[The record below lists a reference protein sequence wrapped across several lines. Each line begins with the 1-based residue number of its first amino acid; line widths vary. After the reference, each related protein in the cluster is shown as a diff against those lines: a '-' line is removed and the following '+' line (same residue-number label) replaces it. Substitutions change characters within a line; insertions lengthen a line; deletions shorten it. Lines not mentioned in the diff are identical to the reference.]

1 MYKVVLFDLD
11 GTIVDPVVGITNS
24 IIYAFKKYNME
35 VKDRTELLK
44 FIGPPLVDSFQE
56 FYGFSKEKAWE
67 AMAFYREYYSV
78 KGVLENELYDGIEEM
93 LKTLKE
99 NGYVIGLATSK
110 PEPFARQIV
119 EYFKL
124 TKYFDYIAGA
134 SFDDTRHQ
142 KEQVVEYALKSLNV
156 TDNSQ
161 ALMVGDRKFDVIGAK
176 INNMDC
182 VGVLYGYGSEE
193 ELKEANAKYI
203 VKTPQ
208 DIINLLCK

>member
-11 GTIVDPVVGITNS
+11 GTLVDPVVGITNS
-24 IIYAFKKYNME
+24 IIHAFKKYNME
-35 VKDRTELLK
+35 VKDRSELLK
-44 FIGPPLVDSFQE
+44 FIGPPLADSFQE

-67 AMAFYREYYSV
+67 AMGFYREYYSV
-78 KGVLENELYDGIEEM
+78 KGVFENTLYDGIEEM

-99 NGYVIGLATSK
+99 HGYVIGLATSK
-110 PEPFARQIV
+110 PEPFARLII
-119 EYFKL
+119 ESFKL

-134 SFDDTRHQ
+134 SFDDSRHQ
-142 KEQVVEYALKSLNV
+142 KEQVVEYALQTLNV
-156 TDNSQ
+156 TNPSE
-161 ALMVGDRKFDVIGAK
+161 ALMVGDRKFDVIGAR

-193 ELKEANAKYI
+193 ELQEANAKYI